1 MDKKKVIVSY
11 NNLPPNVIE
20 AIKTQYPDGYANYVK
35 KFPKPNNDFFYAIN
49 VETEDVSYL
58 VKVNVKIDN
67 INPEKLDEQLFA
79 TDLSFKEDSK
89 SGDSHEGTDDVAQEE
104 SSANDKDDI

>member
-20 AIKTQYPDGYANYVK
+20 AIKIQYPDGYANYVK
-35 KFPKPNNDFFYAIN
+35 KIPKPNNDFFYAIN
-49 VETEDVSYL
+49 VETEDTSYL

-67 INPEKLDEQLFA
+67 INPEKLEEQLFA

-89 SGDSHEGTDDVAQEE
+89 AHESQDGSDDVAQEE